1 MHPQAQKGYI
11 IHLQN
16 ETTKNRLPYIN
27 TLIDTLK
34 PIELSIF
41 NASDGSLFQK
51 DPSIP
56 KVQPVTRQRVSQ
68 GNMGCTHSHL
78 LILEQ
83 DFDTMV
89 IFEDDC
95 ELTAP
100 KEAIQAFLDLNY
112 QQPWD
117 ILLLGANEYVDAE
130 IDVPG
135 FTKRVKRFWGTQALI
150 VRKKAARAVLA
161 TFKEMQKEGL
171 FPPADWLYNEAIK
184 RHNLVCIGPNLPT
197 KFCRQARGLVSLI
210 TGKVR

>member
-1 MHPQAQKGYI
+1 MQAQGQKGYI

-16 ETTKNRLPYIN
+16 EITKNRLPYIN

-34 PIELSIF
+34 PFNLSIF
-41 NASDGSLFQK
+41 NASDGSSFQK

-56 KVQPVTRQRVSQ
+56 KVQPFTKQHISQ

-83 DFDTMV
+83 DFDTIA

-95 ELTAP
+95 ELTAS
-100 KEAIQAFLDLNY
+100 KECIHDFLD
-112 QQPWD
+112 QQKKNSWD
-117 ILLLGANEYVDAE
+117 ILLLGANEYVNAE
-130 IDVPG
+130 IEVPG
-135 FTKRVKRFWGTQALI
+135 STKRVKRFWGTHALF
-150 VRKKAARAVLA
+150 VRKKAANAILA
-161 TFKEMQKEGL
+161 TFNEMQKEGV

-184 RHNLVCIGPNLPT
+184 RYNLICIGPNLPN